1 MARILQLILKVD
13 GNESLVF
20 QDKDKRLVACELS
33 HATSL
38 GHLT

>member
-20 QDKDKRLVACELS
+20 QDKDKRLAACELS
-33 HATSL
+33 HAMSL